1 MKVAVKLLS
10 LMAGAALLAA
20 TAHVTVTY
28 IGGYGDPYAALV
40 MTVAVGVGIS
50 SIVLG
55 HAWSEGRPVLC
66 GWLIFTMLAG
76 ELFGFSQTGNRIV
89 GALDAKQAPAQLALA
104 KRHKAE
110 ARLDAAQAVLSG
122 LSTTS
127 PEIEAALR
135 DKADKDRAVLA
146 KSDTKSCAANCRAL
160 LEQQVADAATAVG
173 AARERLA
180 SAAVKA
186 NREVIDARSAL
197 DAMPA
202 NISGA
207 PFADRIGMPPWLFDV
222 ISAVLGSIGAN
233 GLAAGLLAF
242 GSHRAPSSV
251 RLSPAAEIVTPP
263 ARAQRAKRRDRLA
276 LAPPNDPRQHAAQFG
291 VSCFR
296 PDPEGE
302 LPIIRLHGRYREWC
316 EENGHRQLAPDA
328 IASELRSLFDKAGLP
343 IEERGKDVVVRG
355 LALAE

>member
-1 MKVAVKLLS
+1 
-10 LMAGAALLAA
+10 LLAA

-40 MTVAVGVGIS
+40 VAVAIGVGIS

-55 HAWSEGRPVLC
+55 HAWSEGRRVLC

-89 GALDAKQAPAQLALA
+89 GALDAKQAPARLALE

-110 ARLDAAQAVLSG
+110 ARLASAQTVLSG

-127 PEIEAALR
+127 PELEAALG

-160 LEQQVADAATAVG
+160 LEQQVADAAAAVG

-202 NISGA
+202 DVSGA
-207 PFADRIGMPPWLFDV
+207 PFADNIGMPPWLFDI
-222 ISAVLGSIGAN
+222 ISAILGSIGAN

-242 GSHRAPSSV
+242 GSHRAFPPV
-251 RLSPAAEIVTPP
+251 RVSRAAEIIAPPASP

-276 LAPPNDPRQHAAQFG
+276 LAPPDNPRQHAAQFG
-291 VSCFR
+291 ISCFR
-296 PDPEGE
+296 SEPEAE
-302 LPIIRLHGRYREWC
+302 LRIVRLLSRYQTWC
-316 EENGHRQLAPDA
+316 LENGHAQLPPDA
-328 IASELRSLFDKAGLP
+328 IACELRNLFEKAGLP
-343 IEERGKDVVVRG
+343 IEGRGNDVVVRG